1 MARDINAS
9 IYHGTGGPHG
19 VRLTLTMDGQKYRAD
34 GYGYDMIG
42 TVWGQWLTREFQ
54 AELVALAEEARL
66 TAEVQAEHVAHGYFD
81 SSTDYY
87 GLYFTADDSGQI
99 IRAWVNGATG
109 FNCVARFAQ
118 RFGVTLAHDY
128 RRDTN
133 TRTYYSVTR

>member
-19 VRLTLTMDGQKYRAD
+19 VRLTLTMDGQKYRTE
-34 GYGYDMIG
+34 GYGYDMVG
-42 TVWGQWLTREFQ
+42 TVWAQWLTREFQ
-54 AELVALAEEARL
+54 AELVALAEKGRRENTSA
-66 TAEVQAEHVAHGYFD
+66 ADGYFD

-87 GLYFTADDSGQI
+87 GLYFTTDNADQI
-99 IRAWVNGATG
+99 IEAWVNGATG
-109 FNCVARFAQ
+109 FNCVAQFAQ